1 MMGFLEAVLALV
13 GFVAIVLVAAAFVSA
28 WYDEQRTAAPPV
40 PEPYRDGLDATARLS
55 AMAFEA
61 AQAMHHA
68 SGQAKEDEQH

>member
-1 MMGFLEAVLALV
+1 MIGFLEAVLALV

-28 WYDEQRTAAPPV
+28 WYDERQATTLPV

-68 SGQAKEDEQH
+68 AGQAKDEE